1 MCSTM
6 FLMGPL
12 AQFKKMFEKGRIIA
26 TCLYFG
32 AMFLTLW
39 MALKVSVCCHEGLVL
54 SHNLP
59 YYLLADTCRTRPMS
73 YMV

>member
-1 MCSTM
+1 M

-32 AMFLTLW
+32 AMFITLW
-39 MALKVSVCCHEGLVL
+39 MAIKVSIACKVVYCSCPLCHGHSVVTILHVCDIL
-54 SHNLP
+54 SL
-59 YYLLADTCRTRPMS
+59 CIVM
-73 YMV
+73 

>member
-1 MCSTM
+1 M

-26 TCLYFG
+26 TSLYFG

-39 MALKVSVCCHEGLVL
+39 MAIKVQYHALISSYIDGPHSYDVCF
-54 SHNLP
+54 
-59 YYLLADTCRTRPMS
+59 D
-73 YMV
+73 